1 MTKRKRE
8 EDEHPKVQLLD
19 AGPDRP
25 LTTTPGG
32 GATQT
37 GSLPAELP
45 VLENMSTNCTEAA
58 FTATSS
64 SYVAKNPSWDEG
76 ETETTSAALEGD
88 FGPSGLYSPGPGTP
102 YGDHHCGS
110 TRGWAQREG
119 P

>member
-37 GSLPAELP
+37 GSLPAELL
-45 VLENMSTNCTEAA
+45 VLENRPTDCTEAA

-64 SYVAKNPSWDEG
+64 SYVADNPSWDDG
-76 ETETTSAALEGD
+76 ATETTSAALEGD
-88 FGPSGLYSPGPGTP
+88 FGPF
-102 YGDHHCGS
+102 
-110 TRGWAQREG
+110 WALLARAG
-119 P
+119 YTVW